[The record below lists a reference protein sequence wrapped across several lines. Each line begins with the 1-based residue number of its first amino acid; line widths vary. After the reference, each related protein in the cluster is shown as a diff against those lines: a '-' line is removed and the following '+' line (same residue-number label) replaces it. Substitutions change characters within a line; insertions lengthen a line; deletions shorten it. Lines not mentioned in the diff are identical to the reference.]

1 MVGGDRLLLLRG
13 RGRSDATHTHT
24 WLCSTHHMHE
34 LHVHKEGSQLMY
46 VRTYVCT
53 SPNPTTAVC
62 KKHLQCPY
70 VLLIHA
76 SCECTYVQE
85 IQVNVTL
92 TWSHLCLPLP
102 CQGRS
107 CHFDELHWNKRAL
120 GKVLTHPTECTTHAV
135 MRTTQIHTY
144 VCMHR
149 DSRYVHTVHR
159 CISKQLRQ
167 CCQHHHTELSYA
179 LKSVH

>member
-1 MVGGDRLLLLRG
+1 MQH
-13 RGRSDATHTHT
+13 THTHVYAVHIT
-24 WLCSTHHMHE
+24 CMNYMST
-34 LHVHKEGSQLMY
+34 KKAANKC
-46 VRTYVCT
+46 TYLCT

-62 KKHLQCPY
+62 KKYLQCPY

-107 CHFDELHWNKRAL
+107 CHFDELHRNKRGL
-120 GKVLTHPTECTTHAV
+120 GKVLTHPTEYTTHAV
-135 MRTTQIHTY
+135 MQIHTY

-149 DSRYVHTVHR
+149 DSRYVQY
-159 CISKQLRQ
+159 ID
-167 CCQHHHTELSYA
+167 A
-179 LKSVH
+179 